1 MIVCLISKNS
11 SRENIF
17 SGKNFHDDNS
27 DCNGNSL
34 FEVIIKYTHYEYKKS
49 TNIAYLTRF
58 FLSFA

>member
-1 MIVCLISKNS
+1 MKISKNS

-34 FEVIIKYTHYEYKKS
+34 FEVIIKYTHYEYKKRI
-49 TNIAYLTRF
+49 NIA
-58 FLSFA
+58 